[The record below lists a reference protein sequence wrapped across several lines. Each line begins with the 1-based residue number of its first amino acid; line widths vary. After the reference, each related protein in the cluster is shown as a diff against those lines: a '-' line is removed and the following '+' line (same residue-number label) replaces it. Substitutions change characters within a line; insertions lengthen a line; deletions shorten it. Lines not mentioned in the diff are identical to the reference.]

1 MMTAKLV
8 ETPGKPVALSSTP
21 VGRNPDRETP
31 AKAGAPVEGSMAIRS
46 SIRASCTPAIG
57 VGFCRTGGSRWND
70 VTVGE
75 DERALKYPTDL
86 QGERRIVLATS

>member
-1 MMTAKLV
+1 MMTTKLV
-8 ETPGKPVALSSTP
+8 ETPGKPVGLSSTP
-21 VGRNPDRETP
+21 VERNPDWETS
-31 AKAGAPVEGSMAIRS
+31 AKAGARVEGSMAIRS